1 MLAVISAENDLEV
14 QHAVKTTRAADATGQ
29 RTLRVFTKMDLA
41 KDTSY
46 AW

>member
-1 MLAVISAENDLEV
+1 MLAVISAANDLEV
-14 QHAVKTTRAADATGQ
+14 QHAVKTTNKADPTGQ

-41 KDTSY
+41 KESSY